1 MSAGRHL
8 IAPTQGG
15 FFLRHH
21 LQIKFPF
28 FCTFLLFL
36 WSKLVFKVRKY
47 FIEVFGKSRPVAY
60 DVSGWWGA
68 NSRSA
73 ALPLRALQC
82 NTMNPL
88 HFQRLTCTETS
99 FCLVRCTSVP
109 CIGGWLVGSA
119 KYGESFVR
127 RWRELVRYAQ
137 LIYMAEISLIPAQ
150 KPF

>member
-15 FFLRHH
+15 FFLQHH
-21 LQIKFPF
+21 LQIKFSF
-28 FCTFLLFL
+28 FVHCLTTSLIQIGF
-36 WSKLVFKVRKY
+36 WGSGR
-47 FIEVFGKSRPVAY
+47 FIEILGKSRPVAY

-73 ALPLRALQC
+73 ALPLRSLQC

-88 HFQRLTCTETS
+88 HFQPLTCTESS
-99 FCLVRCTSVP
+99 FCFVRCALHR
-109 CIGGWLVGSA
+109 GLVGSA
-119 KYGESFVR
+119 KYVESFVR